1 MKVLVAYER
10 SGIVREAFR
19 DLGHDAW
26 SNDIVPAHDGSIRHL
41 QIDAREAIASSGWDL
56 IVMHCPCTAL
66 AVSGNAW
73 YGRGKPKHKERLEA
87 IEYTL
92 GMLEHAK
99 RYAPR
104 VALENPVGV
113 LSQRL
118 RPFQYIQPYQFGHP
132 ESKKTG
138 LWLHDLP
145 LLTSTNDV
153 KAAYDALPK
162 AQAQRLHYLSPS
174 SDRARIRSETFS
186 GIADAMA
193 QQWGKA

>member
-26 SNDIVPAHDGSIRHL
+26 SNDIVPADDGSIRHL

-118 RPFQYIQPYQFGHP
+118 RPSQYIQPYQFGHP
-132 ESKKTG
+132 ESKNTG